1 MPLSTGL
8 QSAALP
14 GEAHGEALQEVAV
27 SLDARGEVVSD
38 EQNSPLVHDE
48 ALETTAA
55 SKEIAGKSPT
65 AIAFSRLRK
74 DKVAFACTVVLLLLV
89 LLALFAPLITKW
101 FDIYWDISDPN
112 APDVTDVLDFD
123 GYPKVGP
130 PFHPFTWD
138 HPLGVAPR
146 LGYDNLAYL
155 LYGLRTSLLVA
166 FVATVVST
174 FVGVSLGLMAG
185 FSRGWSDRVI
195 SFVTDLFLAFPYL
208 LGMLALAPI
217 IVSRFTTDLDK
228 LAKAQL
234 ITLISVL
241 VLFGWMGLT
250 RLIRGQVLS
259 LREREFILAAEVIG
273 VPTRK
278 ILFKE
283 LLPNLVA
290 PIVVSISLGMP
301 AFVAAEAGLSFLG
314 LGLTGT
320 PSLGKM
326 VAEATPYYADYGL
339 YLWLPVGAITLLTL
353 SLNLLGDSVRDAF
366 DPRSRR

>member
-1 MPLSTGL
+1 
-8 QSAALP
+8 
-14 GEAHGEALQEVAV
+14 V
-27 SLDARGEVVSD
+27 SLDRGEMVDQETV
-38 EQNSPLVHDE
+38 LGHDE
-48 ALETTAA
+48 SVEDLA
-55 SKEIAGKSPT
+55 SKATKEIAGRSPT
-65 AIAFSRLRK
+65 QIALSRLRQ
-74 DKVAFACTVVLLLLV
+74 DKVAAVCAVVLVLLV
-89 LLALFAPLITKW
+89 LIAVFAPLITKA
-101 FDIYWDISDPN
+101 FGVYWDIKNPN
-112 APDVTDVLDFD
+112 APTPSQVLEFD
-123 GYPKVGP
+123 GYPKIGP
-130 PFHPFTWD
+130 PFHSFTWS

-146 LGYDNLAYL
+146 IGYDNLAYL
-155 LYGLRTSLLVA
+155 VYGLRTSLIVA
-166 FVATVVST
+166 LAATIVST
-174 FVGVSLGLMAG
+174 IVGVALGLIAG
-185 FSRGWSDRVI
+185 FSRGWLDRII
-195 SFVTDLFLAFPYL
+195 SFVTDLFLSFPYL

-217 IVSRFTTDLDK
+217 VTSRFTRDLDK

-273 VPTRK
+273 VPTRQ

-290 PIVVSISLGMP
+290 PIVVSISLGLP
-301 AFVAAEAGLSFLG
+301 GFVAAEAGLSFLG

-326 VAEATPYYADYGL
+326 VADATFYYSDYGL

>member
-1 MPLSTGL
+1 VTL
-8 QSAALP
+8 
-14 GEAHGEALQEVAV
+14 E
-27 SLDARGEVVSD
+27 RGEIVV
-38 EQNSPLVHDE
+38 EQNTALAHD
-48 ALETTAA
+48 AA
-55 SKEIAGKSPT
+55 VDGSQPDKEIAGKSPT
-65 AIAFSRLRK
+65 QIAFARLRK
-74 DKVAFACTVVLLLLV
+74 DKVAVTCSIVLLLLV
-89 LLALFAPLITKW
+89 LLAAFAPLITKAL
-101 FDIYWDISDPN
+101 DIYWDIQNPN
-112 APDVTDVLDFD
+112 APDVSDVLDFD
-123 GYPKVGP
+123 GFPKIGP
-130 PFHPFTWD
+130 PFHSFTWD

-155 LYGLRTSLLVA
+155 LYGLRTSLIVA

-174 FVGVSLGLMAG
+174 IVGVVLGLMSG
-185 FSRGWSDRVI
+185 FSRGWLDRGI
-195 SFVTDLFLAFPYL
+195 SFVTDVFLAFPYL

-217 IVSRFTTDLDK
+217 IVSRFTTDLNA
-228 LAKAQL
+228 LARAQL
-234 ITLISVL
+234 ITLITIL
-241 VLFGWMGLT
+241 VVFGWMGLT

-259 LREREFILAAEVIG
+259 LREREFIMAAEVIG

-326 VAEATPYYADYGL
+326 VADATPYYADYGL

>member
-1 MPLSTGL
+1 
-8 QSAALP
+8 
-14 GEAHGEALQEVAV
+14 V
-27 SLDARGEVVSD
+27 SLERGEMVV
-38 EQNSPLVHDE
+38 EQNTVLSHDE
-48 ALETTAA
+48 AVEGAEV

-65 AIAFSRLRK
+65 QIALTRLRS
-74 DKVAFACTVVLLLLV
+74 DKLAWVCSIVLVVLV
-89 LLALFAPLITKW
+89 LLAVCAPLITKA
-101 FDIYWDISDPN
+101 FGVYWKISDPN
-112 APDVTDVLDFD
+112 APEVSDVLEFD
-123 GYPKVGP
+123 GYPKIGP
-130 PFHPFTWD
+130 PFHSFTWD

-155 LYGLRTSLLVA
+155 LYGLRTSLLVS
-166 FVATVVST
+166 FTATVLST
-174 FVGVSLGLMAG
+174 IIGVVLGLMAG
-185 FSRGWSDRVI
+185 FSRGWVDRVI
-195 SFVTDLFLAFPYL
+195 SFVTDVFLAFPFL

-217 IVSRFTTDLDK
+217 VVSRFSTDLDK
-228 LAKAQL
+228 LARAQL
-234 ITLISVL
+234 ITLISIL

-273 VPTRK
+273 VPTRQ

-301 AFVAAEAGLSFLG
+301 AFVALEAGLSFLG

-326 VAEATPYYADYGL
+326 VSDATPYYADYGL